1 MFKCLAENHKEIL
14 LDCCMGLKTLAFTQV
29 SCYGQDFA
37 HLNLNVRKQMSSV
50 SW

>member
-1 MFKCLAENHKEIL
+1 MPSRKPQGDIVGL
-14 LDCCMGLKTLAFTQV
+14 LYGGLKTLAFTQV

-37 HLNLNVRKQMSSV
+37 HLNLNVRKQMSRV